1 VRVFRT
7 DRNLRLLLG
16 ALLFWM
22 LGVGLYEGLIPIYA
36 RQLGASPVQLGGLF
50 TLRNLALAGGFL
62 IGWAVADRISR
73 RTLMFAS
80 WFFGL
85 PVPLMLAAAPTYL
98 WLLPGLL
105 LYELTYFALPAIHAY
120 ITERVPP
127 SELASAFGA
136 MGTVTSVGF
145 LVSPALGGI
154 IADRW
159 GIRVVLVV
167 AFLLFLL
174 STILVL
180 RVEQSGP
187 GTMPAA
193 GPRRLVLSDLA
204 PAVPALLI
212 YVGVTFMMLITVPF
226 LPPFLR
232 EVRDI
237 SLSEIGVLGS
247 MQALGA
253 VLLTP
258 VAGRLGDRLGHA
270 PTMVGQIGVWTSG
283 ILLTAYAPAPLLPV
297 GAALRCRSP
306 LTTLAQAMVGASAPP
321 AILGRTFA
329 LAGMLS
335 AVLAAAGSFAGGY
348 AYRADPTYP
357 LLISVGTAVLLW
369 VALLSRSN
377 RRG

>member
-1 VRVFRT
+1 MRS
-7 DRNLRLLLG
+7 DRSLRLLLG
-16 ALLFWM
+16 ALLLWM

-36 RQLGASPVQLGGLF
+36 RQLGASPVHLGGLF
-50 TLRNLALAGGFL
+50 TLRHLALAAGYL
-62 IGWAVADRISR
+62 IGWALADRMSR
-73 RTLMFAS
+73 RTLMLAS
-80 WFFGL
+80 WVFGL

-105 LYELTYFALPAIHAY
+105 VYELTYFALPAMHAY
-120 ITERVPP
+120 VTERVPP

-145 LVSPALGGI
+145 LVSPTLGGI

-159 GIRVVLVV
+159 SIRVVLVV
-167 AFLLFLL
+167 AFVLFLL
-174 STILVL
+174 STVLVL

-187 GTMPAA
+187 GTIPAD
-193 GPRRLVLSDLA
+193 GPRRLAWRDLA
-204 PAVPALLI
+204 PTVPALSL
-212 YVGVTFMMLITVPF
+212 YVGVTFMMLVTVPF

-232 EVRDI
+232 EARGI
-237 SLSEIGVLGS
+237 SLAEIGVLGS
-247 MQALGA
+247 LQALGA

-258 VAGRLGDRLGHA
+258 VAGRLGDRFGHA
-270 PTMVGQIGVWTSG
+270 PTMAGQIGIWTSG

-306 LTTLAQAMVGASAPP
+306 LTTLAQAMVGAATPP

-335 AVLAAAGSFAGGY
+335 AVLAAVGSFVGGY

-357 LLISVGTAVLLW
+357 LLISVGTAVVMW
-369 VALLSRSN
+369 AALLVGAH
-377 RRG
+377 RRR